1 MALQAVIFDLDNTLV
16 NRKLAFKAYLDSF
29 IDTFVVVSDHAERIR
44 IAEYIQKADQ
54 NGYRSKQELYGELL
68 NTLTM
73 KSESTTIDELLE
85 FWFSEFYRYTVLME
99 GAQEVLSWLRE
110 RGILIGLI
118 TNGSKHA
125 QNSKIDC
132 VRIRS
137 FFDTIIVSDEV
148 QLKKPDKRIFEIA
161 VERLGICPQNA
172 VYVGDHPVNDIRGA
186 IDAGLRA
193 VWLKGFMDWD
203 AALGSSDCSI
213 NHLYELIEL
222 FEGFSTESQNII

>member
-44 IAEYIQKADQ
+44 IA
-54 NGYRSKQELYGELL
+54 
-68 NTLTM
+68 
-73 KSESTTIDELLE
+73 
-85 FWFSEFYRYTVLME
+85 
-99 GAQEVLSWLRE
+99 
-110 RGILIGLI
+110 
-118 TNGSKHA
+118 
-125 QNSKIDC
+125 
-132 VRIRS
+132 
-137 FFDTIIVSDEV
+137 
-148 QLKKPDKRIFEIA
+148 
-161 VERLGICPQNA
+161 
-172 VYVGDHPVNDIRGA
+172 A